1 MGVSTCNDA
10 DQTLSF
16 AGKMSAQVGWR
27 TTRKMRELRE
37 RLDGAFSIGCRSG
50 VAMNVCANPRR
61 HRQSCRQTR
70 ALRCYAR
77 SSGTSDPHAA
87 VMLSVAAAARGKI
100 RVCVSR
106 GRQKRRGK
114 RKTECDQQRDG
125 EHSAK
130 HALSIAKGHTSN
142 TTGSKKSEHTQIK
155 WDAGSAA
162 TVTSCLPITVSSAY
176 RDVKGSQQCDP
187 GNHLQYRRS
196 AERRKEQPG

>member
-70 ALRCYAR
+70 ALRCHRWIGRAWRSLERRYAR

-106 GRQKRRGK
+106 GGQKRRGE
-114 RKTECDQQRDG
+114 RKPECDQQRDG

-130 HALSIAKGHTSN
+130 HAFEY
-142 TTGSKKSEHTQIK
+142 SEGAQI
-155 WDAGSAA
+155 
-162 TVTSCLPITVSSAY
+162 
-176 RDVKGSQQCDP
+176 
-187 GNHLQYRRS
+187 
-196 AERRKEQPG
+196 